1 MSFQTDVIGFNQNND
16 IFCNKRVMVGNPNSS
31 ETGTIDIKG
40 VNAREISINGV
51 VPTGGGGSLPA
62 DATFDNLTI
71 NTSVVNNGTQSQLGK
86 ITTNDIDCN
95 GNILLAATKNITA
108 DNITASVNL
117 GTTNLGT
124 TNLATTGATTIGG
137 TFNCTS
143 VGANFSAG
151 VIVGAGLIVNTGDC
165 EIGSGQYLGGSSN
178 LIGGLTATNISCTN
192 GTEGSRFLM
201 VPRIFLKASG
211 GWGLQQAAAGSL
223 VNDLQVGGSQ
233 TTGGRL
239 ICCKGGGNS
248 SLDANQNLIVEDTG
262 VVRVATA
269 VDTPKI
275 AFAKDSSVTSSYSI
289 FQPPPNPDPELIIKA
304 PTAGSMII
312 FVDELDNP
320 IVEIEKET
328 ALIHKDLELHVNTG
342 VTPITIPKLM
352 LGNYEFYPIQLT
364 RTITNYAIVTTGI
377 PAGAVTQSPIFVT
390 GALAGVTNDWESVN
404 TEQTGLTLFEE
415 GFYKVTL
422 FGDSAPPGPPPPAPP
437 TPYMNN
443 FACMFDFVLRT
454 AQDNAPRITIP
465 VNSFSFNAI
474 SPDPTTVGSVPII
487 TCTPGN
493 TNWSVYINF
502 PTFPAM
508 TIPNLNIKVTK
519 MPY

>member
-1 MSFQTDVIGFNQNND
+1 MSDFKEKVLGFNVNNN
-16 IFCNKRVMVGNPNSS
+16 IFCTREVIVGNPDSD
-31 ETGTIDIKG
+31 ETGTIDIVG
-40 VNAREISINGV
+40 QGGREISINGV
-51 VPTGGGGSLPA
+51 VPSGGGGSLPS

-71 NTSVVNNGTQSQLGK
+71 NTSVVNNGTQSQIGK

-95 GNILLAATKNITA
+95 GNILLASTKNITA

-124 TNLATTGATTIGG
+124 TNLTTTGVNNLGGAFTCSSVPANFIGG
-137 TFNCTS
+137 LA
-143 VGANFSAG
+143 VDAG
-151 VIVGAGLIVNTGDC
+151 ITVNTGNC
-165 EIGSGQYLGGSSN
+165 QIGTGQFLGASSN
-178 LIGGLTATNISCTN
+178 LTGGLTATNISCTN
-192 GTEGSRFLM
+192 GTEVSRYLI
-201 VPRIFLKASG
+201 VPRLFFRFSG

-223 VNDLQVGGSQ
+223 VNDLQIGGSQ
-233 TTGGRL
+233 ATGGRV
-239 ICCKGGGNS
+239 ICCKAGGNS

-262 VVRVATA
+262 VVRVATQ

-289 FQPPPNPDPELIIKA
+289 QQPTPNPDPELIIKA

-328 ALIHKDLELHVNTG
+328 TLIHKDLELHVNTG
-342 VTPITIPKLM
+342 VTPISIPKLM
-352 LGNYEFYPIQLT
+352 LGNYEFYPIQLY
-364 RTITNYAIVTTGI
+364 RSITNYAIVTTAI

-415 GFYKVTL
+415 GFYKVSLT
-422 FGDSAPPGPPPPAPP
+422 GDAVASAA
-437 TPYMNN
+437 PYMNN

-474 SPDPTTVGSVPII
+474 SPDPTTPGSVPII
-487 TCTPGN
+487 TCIPGN

-508 TIPNLNIKVTK
+508 TIPNLVIKVTK

>member
-1 MSFQTDVIGFNQNND
+1 MSFQTDVLGFNQNNN
-16 IFCNKRVMVGNPNSS
+16 IFCNKRVMVGNPNST
-31 ETGTIDIKG
+31 ETGTIDFIG
-40 VNAREISINGV
+40 INGREVSINGV

-108 DNITASVNL
+108 DNITATVNL

-124 TNLATTGATTIGG
+124 TNLTTTGVNNLGGAFTCSSVPANFIGG
-137 TFNCTS
+137 LA
-143 VGANFSAG
+143 VDAG
-151 VIVGAGLIVNTGDC
+151 ITVNTGNC
-165 EIGSGQYLGGSSN
+165 EIGTGQFIGASSN
-178 LIGGLTATNISCTN
+178 LTGGLTATNISCTN

-201 VPRIFLKASG
+201 VPRLFLKASG

-233 TTGGRL
+233 TTGGRV

-320 IVEIEKET
+320 IVEIEKDST
-328 ALIHKDLELHVNTG
+328 LIHKDLELHVNTG

-364 RTITNYAIVTTGI
+364 RTITNYAIVTTTI
-377 PAGAVTQSPIFVT
+377 PATITQAPIFVT
-390 GALAGVTNDWESVN
+390 GSLAGVTNDWLLVN
-404 TEQTGLTLFEE
+404 TEQTGLTLSAE
-415 GFYKVTL
+415 GFYKITL
-422 FGDSAPPGPPPPAPP
+422 TGDSVASVP
-437 TPYMNN
+437 PYMNN
-443 FACMFDFVLRT
+443 FACMFDFCLRT

-474 SPDPTTVGSVPII
+474 EPNPTTVGSVPII
-487 TCTPGN
+487 TCTPSN

-508 TIPNLNIKVTK
+508 TIPNLVIKVTK